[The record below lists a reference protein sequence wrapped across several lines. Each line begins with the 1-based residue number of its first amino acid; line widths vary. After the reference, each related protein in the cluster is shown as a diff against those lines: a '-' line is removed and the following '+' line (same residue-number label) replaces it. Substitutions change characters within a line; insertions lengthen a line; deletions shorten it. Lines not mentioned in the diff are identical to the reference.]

1 MNILE
6 FEKKGS
12 RWECEISPS
21 GEATVQVNRA
31 ERGEFTVY
39 ARISDEGGANKWV
52 SVYNE
57 PSVGNRRD
65 ILQTIDIPAGVDVL
79 LVSWTEVTSAYAL

>member
-1 MNILE
+1 MHE
-6 FEKKGS
+6 
-12 RWECEISPS
+12 SP
-21 GEATVQVNRA
+21 TR
-31 ERGEFTVY
+31 
-39 ARISDEGGANKWV
+39 GGANKWV

-57 PSVGNRRD
+57 PSVGNRKD